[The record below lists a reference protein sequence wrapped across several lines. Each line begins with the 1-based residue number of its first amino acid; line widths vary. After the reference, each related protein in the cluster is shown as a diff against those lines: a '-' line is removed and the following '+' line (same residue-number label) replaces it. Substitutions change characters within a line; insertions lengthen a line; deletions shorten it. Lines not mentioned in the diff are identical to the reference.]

1 MSIPE
6 NDSLFEDNDSLF
18 DDFSDTEGFDNM
30 FAESKDEDSA
40 NEESGSKW
48 RILIVDDEPGI
59 HQAIKFALDDFKYD
73 GKGIEFLDAYSS
85 SEAKEVLSKE
95 KDIATVL
102 LDVVMETNDAG
113 LNFVKHIREELK
125 NEFVR
130 IVLWTGQPGQ
140 APQKDVVVSY
150 EINDYKIKTELK
162 TEIIFTTVLASLRAY
177 NTLITLENFRQN
189 LEVKVKERTA
199 ELQVK
204 NQKIEDSINYAKR
217 IQESILPSEKIIKKY
232 IPDSFI
238 IYIPKDIVSGDF
250 YWFSEYKK
258 DKTGDSPGTFFIAAA
273 DCTGHGVP
281 GAFMSMIGSTLLNEI
296 VNGKNIID
304 PAEIL
309 IQLNQGVIN
318 ALNQRDEE
326 DSQYDGMDITLCKVD
341 PHNKQIEVSCANHDL
356 FVFDHDKG
364 SIDELEGDIFSIGGI
379 FSVLRTP
386 KYTNHIIDISTP
398 KTLYMFSDGFQDQFG
413 GDSNQKYSHSN
424 FKTLLQKNGTSTM
437 EEQKDIIVKSFND
450 WKKNTNQ
457 IDDILIL
464 GLQFK

>member
-1 MSIPE
+1 MSIP
-6 NDSLFEDNDSLF
+6 DNDSLF
-18 DDFSDTEGFDNM
+18 DDNDSL
-30 FAESKDEDSA
+30 FADDLNSSEEFGNLFANEAEDSDQSQS
-40 NEESGSKW
+40 EEKW
-48 RILIVDDEPGI
+48 RILIVDDEPDI

-85 SEAKEVLSKE
+85 EEAKVILSSE
-95 KDIATVL
+95 KNIATVL

-113 LNFVKHIREELK
+113 LNFVKFIREELK

-130 IVLWTGQPGQ
+130 VVLWTGQPGQ

-150 EINDYKIKTELK
+150 EINDYKTKTELK
-162 TEIIFTTVLASLRAY
+162 TEVIFTTVLASLRAY
-177 NTLITLENFRQN
+177 NTLITLENFRQS
-189 LEVKVKERTA
+189 LEDKVKERTA
-199 ELQVK
+199 ELQIK

-238 IYIPKDIVSGDF
+238 VYIPKDIVSGDF
-250 YWFSEYKK
+250 YWFSEYLK
-258 DKTGDSPGTFFIAAA
+258 DKDGDETGTFFIAAA

-296 VNGKNIID
+296 VNGKHITD

-309 IQLNQGVIN
+309 KELNKGVIN
-318 ALNQRDEE
+318 ALNQRDEG

-341 PHNKQIEVSCANHDL
+341 PLNNNIEVSCANHDL
-356 FVFDHDKG
+356 FVIDHENDTI
-364 SIDELEGDIFSIGGI
+364 SELEGDIFSIGGI

-386 KYTNHIIDISTP
+386 KYSNHSIQMSGS

-413 GDSNQKYSHSN
+413 GDSNQKFSRNN
-424 FKTLLQKNGTSTM
+424 FKKLLFSVRDLPM
-437 EEQKDIIVKSFND
+437 EEQKERIIAEFND
-450 WKKNTNQ
+450 WKKNTSQ
-457 IDDILIL
+457 IDDILII

>member
-1 MSIPE
+1 MSNP
-6 NDSLFEDNDSLF
+6 DNDSLF
-18 DDFSDTEGFDNM
+18 DDNDNLFSDDFSDSDSFGGM
-30 FAESKDEDSA
+30 FAESTGEEDSDQ
-40 NEESGSKW
+40 GGDKW

-85 SEAKEVLSKE
+85 NEAKEILTNE

-113 LNFVKHIREELK
+113 LNFVKFIREEIK

-130 IVLWTGQPGQ
+130 VVLWTGQPGQ

-150 EINDYKIKTELK
+150 EINDYKTKTELK
-162 TEIIFTTVLASLRAY
+162 TEVIFTTVLASLRAY
-177 NTLITLENFRQN
+177 NTLITLESFRQN

-217 IQESILPSEKIIKKY
+217 IQESILPSEKIIKKH
-232 IPDSFI
+232 IPESFI

-250 YWFSEYKK
+250 YWFSEYEK
-258 DKTGDSPGTFFIAAA
+258 DKEGGSTGTFFIAAA

-296 VNGKNIID
+296 VNGKNITD

-318 ALNQRDEE
+318 ALNQRNEE
-326 DSQYDGMDITLCKVD
+326 DSQYDGMDITLCKID
-341 PHNKQIEVSCANHDL
+341 PHNKKIEVSCANHDL
-356 FVFDHDKG
+356 FLTDYNKD

-386 KYTNHIIDISTP
+386 KYTNHTIDISEP
-398 KTLYMFSDGFQDQFG
+398 KTIYMFSDGFQDQFG
-413 GDSNQKYSHSN
+413 GESNQKFSHNN
-424 FKTLLQKNGTSTM
+424 FKKLLFEIRDLPMEQQK
-437 EEQKDIIVKSFND
+437 EKIVETFND
-450 WKKNTNQ
+450 WKKNTSQ
-457 IDDILIL
+457 IDDILII